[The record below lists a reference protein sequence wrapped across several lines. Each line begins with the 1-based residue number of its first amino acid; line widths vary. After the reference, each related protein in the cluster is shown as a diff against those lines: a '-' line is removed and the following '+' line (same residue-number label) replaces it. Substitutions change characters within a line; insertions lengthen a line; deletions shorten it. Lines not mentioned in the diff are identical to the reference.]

1 MLDIKL
7 FRENPEL
14 IFDSEKKRFRSTE
27 NAEKVIEYDTL
38 WREGER
44 RLNSLRAEKNKLSKS
59 FKQAKKDGNIEE
71 VIAKSKEVANEIK
84 ELSAKNAEYLQLR
97 DDYRYKV
104 GNIIDED
111 VPISDTEDD
120 NVVVRTYG
128 EIPEHDFEL
137 LNHVDLINKIDG
149 ADLETAASVSG
160 ARFYYLKR
168 DILHLNLALIQFA
181 LSELEAEGY
190 IPMQTPFFVKGE
202 VAAETSELGEF
213 EETLYKVENE
223 DMYLIATAEQTLAA
237 LHRNEIINPEDL
249 PLRYCA
255 LSTCFRKEA
264 GSHGK
269 DTLGIFRVHQFE
281 KIEQF
286 IFCDPEDSK
295 NQHEKLMEV
304 TERIYQKLGLPYQII
319 AIVSSALNDNAA
331 IKYDLEAWFPG
342 SGAFRELV
350 SCTNCKDYQARKT
363 KTRVGRAGSGDA
375 QTLHTLNST
384 AIATERTMCCI
395 LENYQQ
401 ADGSVVVK
409 MGGTMLL
416 ATVTCAK
423 DAKEDVD
430 FMPLQVDYKEKYASA
445 GRFPG
450 GFMKREGKASD
461 YEILIARLVDR
472 ALRPLFPEDFHAEVF
487 VNVNL
492 ISAEKDIQPDALAG
506 LAASSALA
514 VSDIPFEGPI
524 SEVRVA
530 RIGGEFKIN
539 PNFSEMADAD
549 LDIMVAATIYLLL
562 AWCFKVR
569 ALNEGI
575 SLLKGLLSRK

>member
-7 FRENPEL
+7 FREDPEL

-71 VIAKSKEVANEIK
+71 VIAKSKEVAQEIK
-84 ELSAKNAEYLQLR
+84 DLSAKNAEYLELR

-104 GNIIDED
+104 GNVIDED

-120 NVVVRTYG
+120 NVIVRKVG
-128 EIPEHDFEL
+128 ELPDFDFEA
-137 LNHVDLINKIDG
+137 LNHVDLIEKIDG
-149 ADLETAASVSG
+149 ADIETAASIAG
-160 ARFYYLKR
+160 ARFYYLKK

-181 LSELEAEGY
+181 LNELEAKGY
-190 IPMQTPFFVKGE
+190 TPLQTPFFVKGE

-223 DMYLIATAEQTLAA
+223 DLYLIATAEQTLAA
-237 LHRNEIINPEDL
+237 LHRNEIISPDDL
-249 PLRYCA
+249 PLRYYA

-286 IFCDPEDSK
+286 IFSSPEESK
-295 NQHEKLMEV
+295 NEHNRLMEV
-304 TERIYQKLGLPYQII
+304 TEDIYKKLGLPYQIV

-342 SGAFRELV
+342 SKTYRELV
-350 SCTNCKDYQARKT
+350 SCTNCGDYQARKT
-363 KTRVGRAGSGDA
+363 KTRIGRAGSGDA
-375 QTLHTLNST
+375 QILHTLNST

-401 ADGSVVVK
+401 ADGSVKIPEFLVPY
-409 MGGTMLL
+409 MGGK
-416 ATVTCAK
+416 TVIE
-423 DAKEDVD
+423 AKE
-430 FMPLQVDYKEKYASA
+430 
-445 GRFPG
+445 
-450 GFMKREGKASD
+450 
-461 YEILIARLVDR
+461 
-472 ALRPLFPEDFHAEVF
+472 
-487 VNVNL
+487 
-492 ISAEKDIQPDALAG
+492 
-506 LAASSALA
+506 
-514 VSDIPFEGPI
+514 
-524 SEVRVA
+524 
-530 RIGGEFKIN
+530 
-539 PNFSEMADAD
+539 
-549 LDIMVAATIYLLL
+549 
-562 AWCFKVR
+562 
-569 ALNEGI
+569 
-575 SLLKGLLSRK
+575 

>member
-1 MLDIKL
+1 M
-7 FRENPEL
+7 
-14 IFDSEKKRFRSTE
+14 RS
-27 NAEKVIEYDTL
+27 
-38 WREGER
+38 
-44 RLNSLRAEKNKLSKS
+44 EKNKLSKS
-59 FKQAKKDGNIEE
+59 FKKAKEEGNLEE
-71 VIAKSKEVANEIK
+71 VIARSKEVASEIK
-84 ELSAKNAEYLQLR
+84 ELTAKNADYLKLR

-128 EIPEHDFEL
+128 EIPKYDFEP

-149 ADLETAASVSG
+149 ADLETAASIAG

-168 DILHLNLALIQFA
+168 DILHLNIALIQFA
-181 LSELEAEGY
+181 LEELEGDGY

-237 LHRNEIINPEDL
+237 LHRDEIINPDEL

-286 IFCDPEDSK
+286 IYSTPEDSR
-295 NQHEKLMEV
+295 NQHDHLMEV
-304 TERIYQKLGLPYQII
+304 TERIYQKLGLPYQVI

-342 SGAFRELV
+342 SETYRELV

-384 AIATERTMCCI
+384 AIATERTICCI

-401 ADGSVVVK
+401 ADGSVKVPEVLVPYMNGK
-409 MGGTMLL
+409 
-416 ATVTCAK
+416 TVIEAK
-423 DAKEDVD
+423 K
-430 FMPLQVDYKEKYASA
+430 
-445 GRFPG
+445 
-450 GFMKREGKASD
+450 
-461 YEILIARLVDR
+461 
-472 ALRPLFPEDFHAEVF
+472 
-487 VNVNL
+487 
-492 ISAEKDIQPDALAG
+492 
-506 LAASSALA
+506 
-514 VSDIPFEGPI
+514 
-524 SEVRVA
+524 
-530 RIGGEFKIN
+530 
-539 PNFSEMADAD
+539 
-549 LDIMVAATIYLLL
+549 
-562 AWCFKVR
+562 
-569 ALNEGI
+569 
-575 SLLKGLLSRK
+575 

>member
-1 MLDIKL
+1 MLDIKI

-14 IFDSEKKRFRSTE
+14 ILDSEKKRFRSTE
-27 NAEKVIEYDTL
+27 NVEKVIEYDTL
-38 WREGER
+38 WREGEKK
-44 RLNSLRAEKNKLSKS
+44 LNSLRSEKNKLSKS
-59 FKQAKKDGNIEE
+59 FKKAKEEGNLDD
-71 VIAKSKEVANEIK
+71 VIKRSKEVASEIK
-84 ELSAKNAEYLQLR
+84 DLTAKNADYLKLR
-97 DDYRYKV
+97 EDYRYKV

-120 NVVVRTYG
+120 NVVVKTYG
-128 EIPEHDFEL
+128 EIPDYDFKP
-137 LNHVDLINKIDG
+137 LNHVDLIEKIDG
-149 ADLETAASVSG
+149 ADLETAADIAG

-181 LSELEAEGY
+181 LSELESEGY

-237 LHRNEIINPEDL
+237 LHRDEIISPDEL

-286 IFCDPEDSK
+286 IFSTPEDSK

-304 TERIYQKLGLPYQII
+304 TERIYQKLNLPYQVIS
-319 AIVSSALNDNAA
+319 IVSSALNDNAA

-342 SGAFRELV
+342 SATYRELV

-363 KTRVGRAGSGDA
+363 KTRFGRAGSGDA

-401 ADGSVVVK
+401 ADGSVKIPEVLVPYMNGK
-409 MGGTMLL
+409 
-416 ATVTCAK
+416 TVIEAK
-423 DAKEDVD
+423 K
-430 FMPLQVDYKEKYASA
+430 
-445 GRFPG
+445 
-450 GFMKREGKASD
+450 
-461 YEILIARLVDR
+461 
-472 ALRPLFPEDFHAEVF
+472 
-487 VNVNL
+487 
-492 ISAEKDIQPDALAG
+492 
-506 LAASSALA
+506 
-514 VSDIPFEGPI
+514 
-524 SEVRVA
+524 
-530 RIGGEFKIN
+530 
-539 PNFSEMADAD
+539 
-549 LDIMVAATIYLLL
+549 
-562 AWCFKVR
+562 
-569 ALNEGI
+569 
-575 SLLKGLLSRK
+575 

>member
-1 MLDIKL
+1 MI
-7 FRENPEL
+7 
-14 IFDSEKKRFRSTE
+14 IDSEKKRFRSTE
-27 NAEKVIEYDTL
+27 NVEKVIEYDTL

-44 RLNSLRAEKNKLSKS
+44 KLNSLRSEKNKLSKS
-59 FKQAKKDGNIEE
+59 FKKAKEEGNLEE
-71 VIAKSKEVANEIK
+71 VIKRSKEVAAEIK
-84 ELSAKNAEYLQLR
+84 ELSAKNEEYLKLR

-137 LNHVDLINKIDG
+137 LNHVDLIKKIDG
-149 ADLETAASVSG
+149 ADLETAASIAG

-181 LSELEAEGY
+181 LEELEMEGY

-213 EETLYKVENE
+213 YETLYKVENE

-237 LHRNEIINPEDL
+237 LHRNEIISPDDL

-286 IFCDPEDSK
+286 IYSAPEDSR
-295 NQHEKLMEV
+295 NQHNHLMEV

-363 KTRVGRAGSGDA
+363 KTRMGRAGSGDA

-401 ADGSVVVK
+401 ADGSVKVPEVLVPY
-409 MGGTMLL
+409 MGGKK
-416 ATVTCAK
+416 VIEAK
-423 DAKEDVD
+423 K
-430 FMPLQVDYKEKYASA
+430 
-445 GRFPG
+445 
-450 GFMKREGKASD
+450 
-461 YEILIARLVDR
+461 
-472 ALRPLFPEDFHAEVF
+472 
-487 VNVNL
+487 
-492 ISAEKDIQPDALAG
+492 
-506 LAASSALA
+506 
-514 VSDIPFEGPI
+514 
-524 SEVRVA
+524 
-530 RIGGEFKIN
+530 
-539 PNFSEMADAD
+539 
-549 LDIMVAATIYLLL
+549 
-562 AWCFKVR
+562 
-569 ALNEGI
+569 
-575 SLLKGLLSRK
+575 

>member
-14 IFDSEKKRFRSTE
+14 IFESEKKRFRSTE

-71 VIAKSKEVANEIK
+71 VIAKSKEVAQEIK
-84 ELSAKNAEYLQLR
+84 DLSAKNAEYLELR

-104 GNIIDED
+104 GNVIDED

-120 NVVVRTYG
+120 NVIVRKVG
-128 EIPEHDFEL
+128 ELPDFDFEA
-137 LNHVDLINKIDG
+137 LNHVDLIEKIDG
-149 ADLETAASVSG
+149 ADIETAASIAG
-160 ARFYYLKR
+160 ARFYYLKK

-181 LSELEAEGY
+181 LNELEAKGY
-190 IPMQTPFFVKGE
+190 TPLQTPFFVKGE

-223 DMYLIATAEQTLAA
+223 DLYLIATAEQTLAA
-237 LHRNEIINPEDL
+237 LHRNEIISPDDL

-286 IFCDPEDSK
+286 IFSSPEESK
-295 NQHEKLMEV
+295 NEHNRLMEV
-304 TERIYQKLGLPYQII
+304 TEDIYKKLGLPYQIV

-342 SGAFRELV
+342 SKTYRELV
-350 SCTNCKDYQARKT
+350 SCTNCGDYQARKT
-363 KTRVGRAGSGDA
+363 KTRIGRAGSGDA
-375 QTLHTLNST
+375 QILHTLNST

-401 ADGSVVVK
+401 ADGSVKVPEVLVPY
-409 MGGTMLL
+409 MGGK
-416 ATVTCAK
+416 TVIK
-423 DAKEDVD
+423 AKE
-430 FMPLQVDYKEKYASA
+430 
-445 GRFPG
+445 
-450 GFMKREGKASD
+450 
-461 YEILIARLVDR
+461 
-472 ALRPLFPEDFHAEVF
+472 
-487 VNVNL
+487 
-492 ISAEKDIQPDALAG
+492 
-506 LAASSALA
+506 
-514 VSDIPFEGPI
+514 
-524 SEVRVA
+524 
-530 RIGGEFKIN
+530 
-539 PNFSEMADAD
+539 
-549 LDIMVAATIYLLL
+549 
-562 AWCFKVR
+562 
-569 ALNEGI
+569 
-575 SLLKGLLSRK
+575 